1 MKLFTSL
8 LTAAVSLMA
17 GCGRQTAENSEL
29 SSERFSINVLGI
41 EMGSCNQDE
50 LKRFVAGEHVP
61 PISNKLPKDQQTE
74 LRQKFGRVIH
84 ISAER
89 TAEALS
95 SEAGAEVRSLLKAI
109 FPPSY
114 KEEFVNEA
122 FKQSI
127 ADSQFTLLEF
137 VSLYPSQELKV
148 NGLAFVGKK
157 DKLEAALLR
166 LEQDFR
172 N

>member
-1 MKLFTSL
+1 MKLSTSLAGVVFL
-8 LTAAVSLMA
+8 LTA
-17 GCGRQTAENSEL
+17 CGQPAAENSEL

-50 LKRFVAGEHVP
+50 LRRFVAGEHVP

-84 ISAER
+84 ISTER
-89 TAEALS
+89 TAEALK
-95 SEAGAEVRSLLKAI
+95 SEAGAEVRSILKAI

-157 DKLEAALLR
+157 DKLEAALLK
-166 LEQDFR
+166 LEQQFR